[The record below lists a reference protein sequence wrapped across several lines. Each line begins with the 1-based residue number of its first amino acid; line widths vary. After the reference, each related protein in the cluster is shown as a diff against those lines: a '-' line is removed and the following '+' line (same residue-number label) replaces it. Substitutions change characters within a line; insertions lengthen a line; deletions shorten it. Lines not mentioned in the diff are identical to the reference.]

1 MNLPDFNVEEFK
13 KNLKRAEK
21 RAEESAT
28 ELSDFINTLPLTE
41 EQKGKLC
48 LLQIRHA
55 GHNILFGQQRAVVI
69 LSEGINQMKEAL
81 MDEKTLSN

>member
-13 KNLKRAEK
+13 KNLKKAEK
-21 RAEESAT
+21 RAEESAA

-41 EQKGKLC
+41 DQKRKLC

-55 GHNILFGQQRAVVI
+55 EHNILFGQQRAVVI

-81 MDEKTLSN
+81 MNEKTLSN